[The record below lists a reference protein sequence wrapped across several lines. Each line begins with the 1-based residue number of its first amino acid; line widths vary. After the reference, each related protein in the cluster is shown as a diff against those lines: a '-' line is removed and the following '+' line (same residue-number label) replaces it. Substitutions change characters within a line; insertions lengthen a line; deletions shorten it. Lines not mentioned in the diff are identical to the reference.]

1 MFRRNNRSYY
11 QKNLQ
16 MHMFILTTTSICV
29 FLLTTLPVAI
39 YRITS
44 PRQKNISTE
53 FLTIITIWASLTWLQ
68 SLNYAVR
75 IDYPLL
81 PSLFFLLQLN
91 FYSHCLT
98 SNLFRKEF
106 TQQIT
111 SVCTQQSIETR
122 VHKFPTTEP
131 PIVLQQQKY

>member
-1 MFRRNNRSYY
+1 
-11 QKNLQ
+11 
-16 MHMFILTTTSICV
+16 MFILTTTSICV

-75 IDYPLL
+75 IHL
-81 PSLFFLLQLN
+81 SLCYFQYFLFTVEFLQSLSDIKLISQRIQTTN
-91 FYSHCLT
+91 NISMYQTIPRNS
-98 SNLFRKEF
+98 
-106 TQQIT
+106 
-111 SVCTQQSIETR
+111 CTQISNSRTSYRPSATKILIIFTN
-122 VHKFPTTEP
+122 FS
-131 PIVLQQQKY
+131 